1 MLLCLAAAAVTLA
14 GVRSRLAAPLL
25 LGAAVAVT
33 GAGRELA
40 PALTRLTGML
50 PGWAPI
56 AVTGIA
62 LLAAG
67 ATEGVDL
74 VEGIYMGLAGPNYE
88 TPAEV
93 RMLRGLGGDAVGMS
107 TVLECIAARW
117 AGLEVC
123 GVVSAVG
130 RGAAEQAPADDLLG
144 RRVIALPALPHG
156 GLAERAVAAVT
167 DVFTIPDTMDDITAA
182 ALPVTYQTGWF
193 GLYHRAALAPGE
205 TVLVHAGAG
214 GVGSAAIQLA
224 RARGARVIATAGG
237 ADKVARCL
245 ELGAERAIDYRS
257 EDFVE
262 ATKAFTDGRGADVIY
277 DSVGGDT
284 FDGSRR
290 CVAFEGRIVV
300 VGFAGGRIAE
310 APTNHLLVKN
320 YSVVGLHWGLYRTRR
335 TDLVRACHE
344 ELVRLHQEGAIAP
357 LIGEV
362 RPLAEAAAALTD
374 LAGRATVGK
383 VVLVP

>member
-1 MLLCLAAAAVTLA
+1 VADRAEPVTAWRVHELGDPADVLRLERVSPPAPGPGQLGIEVTACALNFADALLCRGTYQDKP
-14 GVRSRLAAPLL
+14 PL
-25 LGAAVAVT
+25 
-33 GAGRELA
+33 
-40 PALTRLTGML
+40 PF
-50 PGWAPI
+50 
-56 AVTGIA
+56 
-62 LLAAG
+62 
-67 ATEGVDL
+67 
-74 VEGIYMGLAGPNYE
+74 
-88 TPAEV
+88 TP
-93 RMLRGLGGDAVGMS
+93 
-107 TVLECIAARW
+107 
-117 AGLEVC
+117 GLEVC

-374 LAGRATVGK
+374 LAGRTTVGK